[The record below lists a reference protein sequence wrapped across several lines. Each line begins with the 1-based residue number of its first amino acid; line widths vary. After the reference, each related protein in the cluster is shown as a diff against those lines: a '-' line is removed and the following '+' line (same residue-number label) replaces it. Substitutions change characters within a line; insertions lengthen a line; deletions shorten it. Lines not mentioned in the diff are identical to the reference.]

1 MKQLLDA
8 FNFRGFTSS
17 PRSASALMHPFA
29 NAASPSMNALLR
41 LTGPFKPAR
50 DAWQFP
56 NAGAGLTLE
65 DAAVLRGIYQGFV
78 DDVALIGVDTLRA
91 ALAAL
96 SFTVPGAGATGL
108 PAAAIDLVVN
118 QITGDIHNQLADAII
133 ASVPGTYGR
142 CGGFAFSALDFFLAG
157 WPIDPSIV
165 SYPSTGPIRD
175 FIWTRLINSIQ
186 ANGAAFL
193 EDFMILK
200 ILPAIST
207 TASAALGAIAGSV
220 IGGPLGAVIGGV
232 IAGKD
237 DVLGLGGADK
247 LLGKTKD
254 SLASLSGFLA
264 THPAWPV
271 GFVYGSQGTI
281 TDEHQVL
288 ATGCH
293 DNGNGTA
300 ILNLWDNAWT
310 GDIRPSCQSIDLFLS
325 GSEVVAASSHQPD
338 YNDIKGIICEQYAPV
353 LPPASLQ
360 IPWTDATMPP
370 WSPSDCLP
378 A

>member
-8 FNFRGFTSS
+8 FHFRGFNAS
-17 PRSASALMHPFA
+17 PASAAALMRPFA

-56 NAGAGLTLE
+56 NAGASLTLE

-78 DDVALIGVDTLRA
+78 DDVALIGVDTLRTT
-91 ALAAL
+91 LAAL

-118 QITGDIHNQLADAII
+118 QVTGDIHNQLADAII
-133 ASVPGTYGR
+133 ASIPGTYGR

-157 WPIDPSIV
+157 WPIDPSIT
-165 SYPSTGPIRD
+165 SYPSTGPVRD
-175 FIWTRLINSIQ
+175 YIWARLVNSIQ

-193 EDFMILK
+193 EYFMILK
-200 ILPAIST
+200 ILPVIST
-207 TASAALGAIAGSV
+207 TASAALGAIAGAV
-220 IGGPLGAVIGGV
+220 IGGPLGAAIGGV

-237 DVLGLGGADK
+237 DILGLGGADK

-254 SLASLSGFLA
+254 ALASLAGFLA
-264 THPAWPV
+264 TRPAWPI
-271 GFVYGSQGTI
+271 GFVYGSKGTI

-288 ATGCH
+288 AIGYQ
-293 DNGNGTA
+293 DNGNGA
-300 ILNLWDNAWT
+300 GILNIWDNAWT
-310 GDIRPSCQSIDLFLS
+310 GDVRPSCQSIYLYLT
-325 GSEVVAASSHQPD
+325 GSEVMAASAQGPD

-353 LPPASLQ
+353 IPTASLQ
-360 IPWTDATMPP
+360 IPWPATTTPP
-370 WSPSDCLP
+370 WKSTDCAP
-378 A
+378 V